1 MLATYIYSGLSVKI
15 SSEYLHMHINTVY
28 QRIHKLEEDFG
39 IDFSDRRI
47 VTMLHISIIAMA
59 YRGDYPVDRY
69 L

>member
-1 MLATYIYSGLSVKI
+1 
-15 SSEYLHMHINTVY
+15 MHINTVY

-59 YRGDYPVDRY
+59 YRGDYPADRY